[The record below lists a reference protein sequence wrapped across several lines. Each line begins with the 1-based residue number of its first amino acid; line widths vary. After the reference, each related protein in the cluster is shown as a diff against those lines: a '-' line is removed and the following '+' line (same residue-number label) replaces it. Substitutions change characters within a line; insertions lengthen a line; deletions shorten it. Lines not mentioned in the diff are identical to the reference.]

1 MLIYDHHM
9 GGFATR
15 LLLFADAIQ
24 IIDTFRQIS
33 SYEYIKGLGASG
45 LILYCK

>member
-24 IIDTFRQIS
+24 IIDTF
-33 SYEYIKGLGASG
+33 
-45 LILYCK
+45 ILWIYKRFRSIWVDFIL